1 MGGYGGGG
9 YGRGGGGGGRGGG
22 YGGGRG
28 GGGGGPARGGGGR
41 GGGGGG
47 GRGGGGGGFVLNP
60 GQGSL
65 FPAREKRSDR
75 SPDMTGKLNIDG
87 TEYWVSGWWKGQDG
101 SILSLALGDE
111 VEQQGGGQ
119 GNG

>member
-1 MGGYGGGG
+1 
-9 YGRGGGGGGRGGG
+9 
-22 YGGGRG
+22 
-28 GGGGGPARGGGGR
+28 
-41 GGGGGG
+41 
-47 GRGGGGGGFVLNP
+47 
-60 GQGSL
+60 
-65 FPAREKRSDR
+65 
-75 SPDMTGKLNIDG
+75 MTGKLNIDG